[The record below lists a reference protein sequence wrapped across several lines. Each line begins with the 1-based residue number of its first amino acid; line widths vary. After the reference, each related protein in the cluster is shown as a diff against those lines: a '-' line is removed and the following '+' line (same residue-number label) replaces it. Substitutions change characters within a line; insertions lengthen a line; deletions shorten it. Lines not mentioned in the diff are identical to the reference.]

1 MRTILALLT
10 VVALPVLLGAQAP
23 APAAQDERPRF
34 EVASIKPN
42 TSTSAGINN
51 SGSGPGRFAYVNT
64 PLAVF
69 IRNAYGFPA
78 ERVLGV
84 PDWALRDKY
93 DITATHDAKYPAFG
107 RQQNAML
114 QRLLEERF
122 SLQTHREMREM
133 PVYELVRVRADGYG
147 PRLRP
152 PAPECAPG
160 GTAERSQCGTRINMG
175 LIDGRFV
182 DWRMV
187 TSQLPSAVGRTVID
201 KTGLQG
207 MFDVKFEWRPDPGVM
222 KSPEA
227 VAGATAAA
235 ATPGERVD
243 IATAL
248 QEQLGVRLQPA
259 RAPLEVLVI
268 DRLERPTPD

>member
-1 MRTILALLT
+1 
-10 VVALPVLLGAQAP
+10 
-23 APAAQDERPRF
+23 
-34 EVASIKPN
+34 
-42 TSTSAGINN
+42 
-51 SGSGPGRFAYVNT
+51 
-64 PLAVF
+64 
-69 IRNAYGFPA
+69 
-78 ERVLGV
+78 
-84 PDWALRDKY
+84 
-93 DITATHDAKYPAFG
+93 
-107 RQQNAML
+107 ML

-122 SLQTHREMREM
+122 SLRSRRETREM

-152 PAPECAPG
+152 AAPECAPG

-175 LIDGRFV
+175 LIDGKYV

-207 MFDVKFEWRPDPGVM
+207 MFEVKFEWQPDPGVM
-222 KSPEA
+222 RAPEA

-235 ATPGERVD
+235 AAPGERVD
-243 IATAL
+243 MATAL